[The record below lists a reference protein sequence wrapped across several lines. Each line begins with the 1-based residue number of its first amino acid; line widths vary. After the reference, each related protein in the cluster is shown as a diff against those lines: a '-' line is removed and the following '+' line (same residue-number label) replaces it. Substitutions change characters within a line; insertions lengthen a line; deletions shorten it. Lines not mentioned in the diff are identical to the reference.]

1 MAKQELKQ
9 KFKAKLTPQQ
19 IQYLGLLQLPS
30 HQLQQRITE
39 ELSKNPALEALE
51 NPEEEENSTIESRQE
66 TLFGPTGSKLQGHKK
81 RKQDAFAT
89 QAEAPITIQD
99 RLLREVTFLPIT
111 EEEKLIARHIIGNL
125 TERGYLATAANKIP
139 LEIKITHDKEVTL
152 QQVER
157 VRKQLQKVGPPAI
170 AAQNLQESLLLQ
182 LKAQQPTPTL
192 HHAQQIV
199 ADHFEFFT
207 KKRYEKLAKAI
218 KCTPQQLQ
226 EALAAITCLR
236 PHPIIPDHPAQAQ
249 QLHPDFLIREEN
261 GNLLLVQLHKQRQ
274 QLSIRKQYTALLDKS
289 QQEEGPD
296 KQQLVRYIKEQV
308 NQARWFLDAIQ
319 KRQQTLKKILHALL
333 ESQRLFFLSGKTRD
347 LPPLYRHHLA
357 TKIGMDPSTIS
368 RALANKALQAHRKVY
383 SLDYF
388 FSEPIQTTDGKEV
401 SSHYV
406 KERLRAIIEAEDKSK
421 PYNDTQL
428 QELLNAEGYLI
439 KRRTVAKYRE
449 TLQIPIGKLR
459 RSWLS

>member
-1 MAKQELKQ
+1 MAKQELNQ

-19 IQYLGLLQLPS
+19 MQYLGLLQLPS

-39 ELSKNPALEALE
+39 EVSKNPALEALE
-51 NPEEEENSTIESRQE
+51 EEEENSTIESRQE
-66 TLFGPTGSKLQGHKK
+66 TMFSPTGSKGQPYKK
-81 RKQDAFAT
+81 RNQDPFAT
-89 QAEAPITIQD
+89 QAEEQATIQE
-99 RLLREVTFLPIT
+99 RLFREVNFLPIT

-125 TERGYLATAANKIP
+125 TERGYLATATNKIP
-139 LEIKITHDKEVTL
+139 LEIKITHDKEVTP

-157 VRKQLQKVGPPAI
+157 VRQQLQKIGPPAI

-182 LKAQQPTPTL
+182 LKARQPTPTF

-199 ADHFEFFT
+199 ADHFELFT

-226 EALAAITCLR
+226 EALAAITRLR
-236 PHPIIPDHPAQAQ
+236 PHPIIPDHQAQAQ
-249 QLHPDFLIREEN
+249 LLHPDFLIREEN
-261 GNLLLVQLHKQRQ
+261 GKLLLVQLHKQRQ
-274 QLSIRKQYTALLDKS
+274 QLSIRKQYTTLLDKS
-289 QQEEGPD
+289 QQEEGPE
-296 KQQLVRYIKEQV
+296 KKKLVRYIKEQV
-308 NQARWFLDAIQ
+308 NRAHWFLDAIQ

-333 ESQRLFFLSGKTRD
+333 ESQRSFFLSGKIRD
-347 LPPLYRHHLA
+347 LRPLYQHHLA

-368 RALANKALQAHRKVY
+368 RALANKALQAHGKAY
-383 SLDYF
+383 PLDYF
-388 FSEPIQTTDGKEV
+388 FSEPIQTTDSKEV

-406 KERLRAIIEAEDKSK
+406 KERLQAIIEVEDKNK
-421 PYNDTQL
+421 PYSDTELQQL
-428 QELLNAEGYLI
+428 LTAEGYLI

-449 TLQIPIGKLR
+449 TLHIPTGKLR